1 MQINLSCAN
10 SRAAIFAQSPAELG
24 DGWSAQARL
33 GKSQPNCGS
42 AMPEGGILGK
52 GLAVG
57 FVPLFTFVNFSLL

>member
-1 MQINLSCAN
+1 MAGLH
-10 SRAAIFAQSPAELG
+10 
-24 DGWSAQARL
+24 RL
-33 GKSQPNCGS
+33 GLEKSLPNCGS

>member
-1 MQINLSCAN
+1 MLVQTRELPFFSRSPLSWVMAG
-10 SRAAIFAQSPAELG
+10 LH
-24 DGWSAQARL
+24 RL
-33 GKSQPNCGS
+33 CLEKSLPNCGS